1 MKKRLF
7 LSFLL
12 IGVTSAQ
19 SQTLDLETCLKM
31 ADTANLTI
39 RASRLDASSNAEQVQ
54 ANLSALLPK
63 VSFNA
68 DYRYNA
74 IIPGQVV
81 PSGFTGGPP
90 GSFTTVQFGVPWN
103 LSNTVQLS
111 QILYNPQVNYGVTAL
126 KIGQEVSE
134 IQAGITTQNIKY
146 QVIQT
151 YFNIQA
157 LWKQLSFVRVNIL
170 NMEKTISNLTKLY
183 EQKMIVGTEVDK
195 LKITL
200 LSLKN
205 QEQSLLSNQ
214 EKSVNYLKILIGK
227 NINYDL
233 QLPKD
238 NVVEKSINTT
248 DKPSNLLELKLIES
262 QQQLNTAEKSG
273 IKLSYLPSFS
283 FYTAYNY
290 SYNMRPASNFGTGIE
305 GMFMG
310 IKVDWMLFDGLEKH
324 HKLKVNRI
332 QQEKLASQ
340 RKNTAQ
346 QIELAIENNK
356 KQIEIQFNSLKT
368 TQEQLLLAEKI
379 NKQAKISFEQGVI
392 SSNDLLKSETDLY
405 QAQTNVIMAYV
416 QLRQAELDLLKTTG
430 KIN

>member
-7 LSFLL
+7 WSFLF
-12 IGVTSAQ
+12 IGVTSVQ
-19 SQTLDLETCLKM
+19 SQTLDLETCIKM

-39 RASRLDASSNAEQVQ
+39 RAARLDAASNAAQVQ

-63 VSFNA
+63 IAFNA

-81 PSGFTGGPP
+81 PGVFAGGPP

-151 YFNIQA
+151 YFNVQA
-157 LWKQLSFVRVNIL
+157 LWKQVLFVRVNIQ

-183 EQKMIVGTEVDK
+183 EQKMVVGTEVDK

-205 QEQSLLSNQ
+205 QEQSLISNQ
-214 EKSVNYLKILIGK
+214 EKSMNYLKILIGK
-227 NINYDL
+227 DIQFDL

-238 NVVEKSINTT
+238 NVVEKSINST
-248 DKPSNLLELKLIES
+248 DKSTNLLELKLIET
-262 QQQLNTAEKSG
+262 QQRLNTAEKSG
-273 IKLSYLPSFS
+273 IQLSYLPSFS

-290 SYNMRPASNFGTGIE
+290 NYNIRPESNFKTGIE

-310 IKVDWMLFDGLEKH
+310 IKVDWMLFDGFEKH

-340 RKNTAQ
+340 HKNALQ
-346 QIELAIENNK
+346 QIELAIENSK
-356 KQIEIQFNSLKT
+356 KQIEIQFNSLNT
-368 TQEQLLLAEKI
+368 TQEQLLLAEKV

>member
-1 MKKRLF
+1 MKKQL
-7 LSFLL
+7 LAGILL
-12 IGVTSAQ
+12 IGVTSAR
-19 SQTLDLETCLKM
+19 SQTIDLETCLKM

-39 RASRLDASSNAEQVQ
+39 RAARLDASSNAAQVQ
-54 ANLSALLPK
+54 ANLSTLLPK
-63 VSFNA
+63 IAFNA

-81 PSGFTGGPP
+81 PGVFAGGPP

-146 QVIQT
+146 QVIQS

-157 LWKQLSFVRVNIL
+157 LWKQLSFVRVNIQNL
-170 NMEKTISNLTKLY
+170 EKTISNLNKLY
-183 EQKMIVGTEVDK
+183 EQKMILGTEVDK

-205 QEQSLLSNQ
+205 QAQTLESNQ
-214 EKSVNYLKILIGK
+214 EKTLNFLKILIGK
-227 NINYDL
+227 DLKFEL

-248 DKPSNLLELKLIES
+248 ESSPNLLELKLIET
-262 QQQLNTAEKSG
+262 QQRLNSAEKSG
-273 IKLSYLPSFS
+273 IQLSYLPSFS

-290 SYNMRPASNFGTGIE
+290 NYNMRPASNFKTGIE

-310 IKVDWMLFDGLEKH
+310 IKVDWMLFDGFEKH

-332 QQEKLASQ
+332 QHEKLNGQFKNASQ
-340 RKNTAQ
+340 
-346 QIELAIENNK
+346 QIALAIENNK

-368 TQEQLLLAEKI
+368 TQEQLLLAEKV
-379 NKQAKISFEQGVI
+379 NKQAKISFEQGVL

>member
-1 MKKRLF
+1 MKKQLF
-7 LSFLL
+7 WSFLF
-12 IGVTSAQ
+12 IGVTSVQ
-19 SQTLDLETCLKM
+19 SQTLDLETCIKM

-39 RASRLDASSNAEQVQ
+39 RAARLDAASNAAQVQ

-63 VSFNA
+63 IAFNA

-81 PSGFTGGPP
+81 PGVFAGGPP

-134 IQAGITTQNIKY
+134 IQASITTQNIKY

-157 LWKQLSFVRVNIL
+157 LWKQVLFVRVNIQ

-183 EQKMIVGTEVDK
+183 EQKMVVGTEVDK

-205 QEQSLLSNQ
+205 QEQSLISNQ
-214 EKSVNYLKILIGK
+214 EKSMNYLKILIGK
-227 NINYDL
+227 DIQFDL

-238 NVVEKSINTT
+238 NVVEKSINST
-248 DKPSNLLELKLIES
+248 DKSTNLLELKLIET
-262 QQQLNTAEKSG
+262 QQRLNTAEKSG
-273 IKLSYLPSFS
+273 IQLSYLPSFS

-290 SYNMRPASNFGTGIE
+290 NYNIRPASDFKTGIE

-310 IKVDWMLFDGLEKH
+310 IKVDWMLFDGFEKH

-340 RKNTAQ
+340 HKNAYQ
-346 QIELAIENNK
+346 QIELAIENSK
-356 KQIEIQFNSLKT
+356 KQIEIQFNSLNT
-368 TQEQLLLAEKI
+368 TQEQLLLAEKV
-379 NKQAKISFEQGVI
+379 NRQAKISFEQGVI

>member
-1 MKKRLF
+1 MKKHVF
-7 LSFLL
+7 FCFLL
-12 IGVTSAQ
+12 LGVTSAK
-19 SQTLDLETCLKM
+19 SQELDLETCLKM

-39 RASRLDASSNAEQVQ
+39 RAARLDASSNAEQVK
-54 ANLSALLPK
+54 ANLSNLLPK
-63 VSFNA
+63 VAFNA

-81 PSGFTGGPP
+81 PGVFAGGPP

-126 KIGQEVSE
+126 KIGQEVAE

-157 LWKQLSFVRVNIL
+157 LQKQLSFVKVNIQ
-170 NMEKTISNLTKLY
+170 NMEKTISNLTELY

-205 QEQSLLSNQ
+205 QEQNLASNQ
-214 EKSVNYLKILIGK
+214 ERSLNFLKILIGK
-227 NINYDL
+227 NLNYEL
-233 QLPKD
+233 NLPKD
-238 NVVEKSINTT
+238 NVVEKSLNST
-248 DKPSNLLELKLIES
+248 DKSTNLLELKLIET
-262 QQQLNTAEKSG
+262 QQRLNTAEKSG

-290 SYNMRPASNFGTGIE
+290 NYNMRPASDFKTGIE

-310 IKVDWMLFDGLEKH
+310 LKVDWMLFDGFEKN

-340 RKNTAQ
+340 HKNTSQ
-346 QIELAIENNK
+346 QLELAIENNK

-368 TQEQLLLAEKI
+368 TQEQLVLAEKV
-379 NKQAKISFEQGVI
+379 NRQAKISFEQGVL
-392 SSNDLLKSETDLY
+392 SSNDLLKSETELY

>member
-1 MKKRLF
+1 MKKQLF
-7 LSFLL
+7 WSFLF
-12 IGVTSAQ
+12 IGVTSVQ
-19 SQTLDLETCLKM
+19 SQTLDLETCIKM

-39 RASRLDASSNAEQVQ
+39 RAARLDAASNAAQVQ

-63 VSFNA
+63 IAFNA

-81 PSGFTGGPP
+81 PGVFAGGPP

-134 IQAGITTQNIKY
+134 IQASITTQNIKY

-157 LWKQLSFVRVNIL
+157 LWKQVLFVRVNIQ

-183 EQKMIVGTEVDK
+183 EQKMVVGTEVDK

-205 QEQSLLSNQ
+205 QEQSLISNQ
-214 EKSVNYLKILIGK
+214 EKSMNYLKILIGK
-227 NINYDL
+227 DIQFDL

-238 NVVEKSINTT
+238 NVVEKSINST
-248 DKPSNLLELKLIES
+248 DKSTNLLELKLIET
-262 QQQLNTAEKSG
+262 QQRLNTAEKSG
-273 IKLSYLPSFS
+273 IQLSYLPSFS

-290 SYNMRPASNFGTGIE
+290 NYNMRPASDFKTGIE

-310 IKVDWMLFDGLEKH
+310 IKVDWMLFDGFEKH

-340 RKNTAQ
+340 HKNAYQ
-346 QIELAIENNK
+346 QIELAIENSK
-356 KQIEIQFNSLKT
+356 KQIEIQFNSLNT
-368 TQEQLLLAEKI
+368 TQEQLLLAEKV
-379 NKQAKISFEQGVI
+379 NRQAKISFEQGVI

>member
-81 PSGFTGGPP
+81 PGVFAGGPP

-134 IQAGITTQNIKY
+134 IQASITTQNIKY

-157 LWKQLSFVRVNIL
+157 LWKQVLFVRVNIQ
-170 NMEKTISNLTKLY
+170 NMEKTI
-183 EQKMIVGTEVDK
+183 
-195 LKITL
+195 
-200 LSLKN
+200 
-205 QEQSLLSNQ
+205 
-214 EKSVNYLKILIGK
+214 
-227 NINYDL
+227 
-233 QLPKD
+233 
-238 NVVEKSINTT
+238 
-248 DKPSNLLELKLIES
+248 
-262 QQQLNTAEKSG
+262 
-273 IKLSYLPSFS
+273 
-283 FYTAYNY
+283 
-290 SYNMRPASNFGTGIE
+290 
-305 GMFMG
+305 
-310 IKVDWMLFDGLEKH
+310 
-324 HKLKVNRI
+324 
-332 QQEKLASQ
+332 
-340 RKNTAQ
+340 
-346 QIELAIENNK
+346 LAI
-356 KQIEIQFNSLKT
+356 
-368 TQEQLLLAEKI
+368 
-379 NKQAKISFEQGVI
+379 
-392 SSNDLLKSETDLY
+392 SSTFQS
-405 QAQTNVIMAYV
+405 
-416 QLRQAELDLLKTTG
+416 
-430 KIN
+430 

>member
-7 LSFLL
+7 WSFLF

-39 RASRLDASSNAEQVQ
+39 RSARLDASSNAEQVK
-54 ANLSALLPK
+54 ANLSNLLPR
-63 VSFNA
+63 VAFNA

-81 PSGFTGGPP
+81 PGVFAGGPP

-103 LSNTVQLS
+103 LSNTLQLS
-111 QILYNPQVNYGVTAL
+111 QVLYNPQVNYGVTAL
-126 KIGQEVSE
+126 KIGQEVAE

-157 LWKQLSFVRVNIL
+157 LQKQLSFVKVNIQ

-205 QEQSLLSNQ
+205 QEQNLASNQ
-214 EKSVNYLKILIGK
+214 ERSLNFLKILIGK
-227 NINYDL
+227 NLNYEL
-233 QLPKD
+233 NLPKD
-238 NVVEKSINTT
+238 NVVEKSLNST
-248 DKPSNLLELKLIES
+248 DKSTNLLELKLIET
-262 QQQLNTAEKSG
+262 QQRLNTAEKSG

-290 SYNMRPASNFGTGIE
+290 NYNMRPASDFKTGIE

-310 IKVDWMLFDGLEKH
+310 LKVDWMLFDGFEKN

-340 RKNTAQ
+340 HKNTSQ
-346 QIELAIENNK
+346 QLELAIENNK

-368 TQEQLLLAEKI
+368 TQEQLVLAEKV
-379 NKQAKISFEQGVI
+379 NRQAKISFEQGVL
-392 SSNDLLKSETDLY
+392 SSNDLLKSETELY

>member
-1 MKKRLF
+1 MKKGLF
-7 LSFLL
+7 LSVLL
-12 IGVTSAQ
+12 IGATTVQ
-19 SQTLDLETCLKM
+19 GQNLDLETCLKM

-39 RASRLDASSNAEQVQ
+39 RAARLESASNAEQVH

-63 VSFNA
+63 IAFNA

-74 IIPGQVV
+74 VIPGQVV
-81 PSGFTGGPP
+81 PGQLAGGPP

-157 LWKQLSFVRVNIL
+157 LWKQLAFIGVNIQ

-183 EQKMIVGTEVDK
+183 EQKMILGTEVDK

-205 QEQSLLSNQ
+205 QEQTLASTQ
-214 EKSVNYLKILIGK
+214 EKSINFLKILIGK
-227 NINYDL
+227 DLTFDL

-238 NVVEKSINTT
+238 NVVEKSIAPT
-248 DKPSNLLELKLIES
+248 DKTTNLLEIKLIEA
-262 QQQLNTAEKSG
+262 QQRLNSAEKSG

-283 FYTAYNY
+283 FYSAYNY
-290 SYNMRPASNFGTGIE
+290 SYNMRPASNFGKGIE
-305 GMFMG
+305 GLFMG

-324 HKLKVNRI
+324 YKSKMNRI
-332 QQEKLASQ
+332 QNEKLASQ
-340 RKNTAQ
+340 HKNTSQ
-346 QIELAIENNK
+346 QIELAIQNSK
-356 KQIEIQFNSLKT
+356 KQIEIQFNALKT
-368 TQEQLLLAEKI
+368 TQEQLLLSEKV
-379 NKQAKISFEQGVI
+379 NKQAKLSFEQGVL

-405 QAQTNVIMAYV
+405 QAQTNVVMAYV

>member
-7 LSFLL
+7 WSFLF

-39 RASRLDASSNAEQVQ
+39 RSARLDASSNAEQVK
-54 ANLSALLPK
+54 ANLSNLLPR
-63 VSFNA
+63 VAFNA
-68 DYRYNA
+68 DYRFNA

-81 PSGFTGGPP
+81 PGVFAGGPP

-103 LSNTVQLS
+103 LSNTLQLS
-111 QILYNPQVNYGVTAL
+111 QVLYNPQVNYGVTAL
-126 KIGQEVSE
+126 KIGQEVAE

-157 LWKQLSFVRVNIL
+157 LQKQLSFVKVNIQ

-205 QEQSLLSNQ
+205 QEQNLASNQ
-214 EKSVNYLKILIGK
+214 ERSLNFLKILIGK
-227 NINYDL
+227 NLNYEL
-233 QLPKD
+233 NLPKD
-238 NVVEKSINTT
+238 NVVEKSLNST
-248 DKPSNLLELKLIES
+248 DKSTNLLELKLIET
-262 QQQLNTAEKSG
+262 QQRLNTAEKSG

-290 SYNMRPASNFGTGIE
+290 NYNMRPASDFKTGIE

-310 IKVDWMLFDGLEKH
+310 LKVDWMLFDGFEKN

-340 RKNTAQ
+340 HKNTSQ
-346 QIELAIENNK
+346 QLELAIENNK

-368 TQEQLLLAEKI
+368 TQEQLVLAEKV
-379 NKQAKISFEQGVI
+379 NRQAKISFEQGVL
-392 SSNDLLKSETDLY
+392 SSNDLLKSETELY